1 MNNAPNERW
10 ILIVPATP
18 LLISL
23 AALLAVLASK
33 PPRVWALLVLTSVFP
48 YMPLFGAAVLG
59 YLFWGWRK
67 KWVEPGRP
75 HVLAAAALSLLDIL
89 IPLGVLLYVGRALRG
104 FSVSIF

>member
-1 MNNAPNERW
+1 MNNASNERW

-23 AALLAVLASK
+23 AALLAVLSSK

-48 YMPLFGAAVLG
+48 YMPLFGAVVLG

-75 HVLAAAALSLLDIL
+75 HVLAAVALSLLDIL
-89 IPLGVLLYVGRALRG
+89 IPLGVLLYVARALRD
-104 FSVSIF
+104 FRVIF

>member
-1 MNNAPNERW
+1 MNNASNERW

-23 AALLAVLASK
+23 AALPAAFSSEPLE
-33 PPRVWALLVLTSVFP
+33 VWAVWGLTSVFP
-48 YMPLFGAAVLG
+48 YMPLFGAVALG

-75 HVLAAAALSLLDIL
+75 HVLAAVALSLLDIL
-89 IPLGVLLYVGRALRG
+89 IPLGVLLYVARALRD
-104 FSVSIF
+104 FRVIF